1 VKLRTRALLAKLYRQ
16 AGRESDA
23 AKVERDLSRLL
34 SAADPDHPILV
45 AVNKSQAPDRIAAAK
60 SSR

>member
-1 VKLRTRALLAKLYRQ
+1 VRLRTRALLAKLYRQ

-23 AKVERDLSRLL
+23 VERDLSRLL